1 MYVYIYIS
9 IHMHRL
15 ACMEHV
21 FFFKSHPPRLF
32 DLMDAVS
39 CKEIDGRRVNHT
51 VDVAVVPRKPLE
63 NHRKTVS
70 ENHRKTILW
79 MGHRNPKNHQFW
91 MVETL

>member
-1 MYVYIYIS
+1 MYIYIYLYTC
-9 IHMHRL
+9 IDW
-15 ACMEHV
+15 HV
-21 FFFKSHPPRLF
+21 WNTYFFFFKSHPPRLF